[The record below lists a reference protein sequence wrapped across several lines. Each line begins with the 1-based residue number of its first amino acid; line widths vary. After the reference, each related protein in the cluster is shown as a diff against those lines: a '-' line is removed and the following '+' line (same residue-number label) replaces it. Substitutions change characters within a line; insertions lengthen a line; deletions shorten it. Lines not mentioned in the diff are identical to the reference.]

1 MNSVARN
8 AEGHPAFHVL
18 RLLDADRIETTKGG
32 RDERT
37 KTLEPRFGPLR
48 QTGVDQRERNPSI
61 TRFRGEVRP
70 DLRFDYH
77 NPDRIDCG
85 KGPAHDRPEIERA
98 IENFHPLVR
107 FRVRDLESGRGGSGE
122 HAKKIRIELAEL
134 GRQLQRD
141 RDFADAHGV
150 DPGAAVRSESGPR
163 FCVITAEALSQLV
176 PVISAPDQLRDLPR
190 KKEEQ
195 TERIKK
201 IVEKSDHERTRAS
214 AATPVRCRNNT
225 SVAPY
230 FFARVTSQNAD
241 GGIFSAGRFSRT
253 KNPDPSSIPASSVL
267 SSKS

>member
-107 FRVRDLESGRGGSGE
+107 FRVRDLESGRGGSRE

-150 DPGAAVRSESGPR
+150 DPCAAVRSESGPR

-195 TERIKK
+195 TDWVEK
-201 IVEKSDHERTRAS
+201 IVEEANHAE
-214 AATPVRCRNNT
+214 RCRNNT

-230 FFARVTSQNAD
+230 FFARLTFHKAD